1 MRLTHSSLT
10 WLALA
15 AVTLVVVE
23 AQRECIKYL
32 SSAEGLFKKPF
43 YMKSHYQNS
52 MITNVTL
59 IERHSYYKC
68 EPAEDKYG
76 IDSTG
81 KEWWVFRGCGGV
93 FDIEEC
99 TEGGSLQ
106 LKVKEEIPAEQRDM
120 EKKTMQEFGV
130 LQTSA
135 EIKDFEGSHQ
145 LLILQDGDE

>member
-1 MRLTHSSLT
+1 MRVVHSPLLWLT
-10 WLALA
+10 LA
-15 AVTLVVVE
+15 AVVSVVVK
-23 AQRECIKYL
+23 AQMECIKYL

-52 MITNVTL
+52 VITNVTL

-76 IDSTG
+76 IDSSG
-81 KEWWVFRGCGGV
+81 QEWWVFRGCGGV

-99 TEGGSLQ
+99 SQGSPLQ
-106 LKVKEEIPAEQRDM
+106 LKVKEDIPAEQREM

-130 LQTSA
+130 SQTSA
-135 EIKDFEGSHQ
+135 EIKEYEGTDQ
-145 LLILQDGDE
+145 LLNLQDGDE